1 MLANRLKFFFPSL
14 ITEHQSALKKN
25 HLISN
30 NILIAFE
37 TLHSMKNH
45 KSGKT
50 SYMTLKLDMSK
61 AYDRV
66 EWPFLEEVMRKL
78 GFNERWINLMMICV
92 NSVSYLILVNGKPK
106 GLIHPTKGI
115 RQGDPLSLFL
125 FLL

>member
-1 MLANRLKFFFPSL
+1 
-14 ITEHQSALKKN
+14 
-25 HLISN
+25 
-30 NILIAFE
+30 
-37 TLHSMKNH
+37 MKNH

-50 SYMTLKLDMSK
+50 GYMALKLDMSK
-61 AYDRV
+61 VYDRV

-92 NSVSYLILVNGKPK
+92 NSISYLILVNGKPK

-115 RQGDPLSLFL
+115 CQGDPLSLFL